1 MSSPSPSASSI
12 LVSQMLTYS
21 CRFAGPVL
29 LFIGTIG
36 CSLNLT
42 VFCQKT
48 LRRSPCA
55 NYFIAYNTANIL
67 YIYCGLLF
75 LTISLGY
82 QIDRTTSSLVLCRLH
97 LYTALLF
104 HSLSQFYLILASV
117 DRVLITSHHA
127 LTRRRSTHYLAR
139 ISIVIGTIFLIIFH
153 SHALIFPNIIQIIP
167 HVFICNF
174 EQSWEGAFI
183 NYYTIFKETLL
194 LLLMIIF
201 GLKSIHNIRNIQ
213 HARVAPEESTRATI
227 VDRNIHSTSSKDR
240 QLVLILIGD
249 ITMYALFSFIFAIYL
264 IYMQITTNTVK
275 TFDRT
280 QIENNLRNVCLFL
293 LNIPCCISFYLNFI
307 ISKSFRS
314 EVKKIFIRN

>member
-1 MSSPSPSASSI
+1 MSSSAASI
-12 LVSQMLTYS
+12 LIQSIETYL
-21 CRFAGPVL
+21 CRFVGPVL

-36 CSLNLT
+36 YLLNLT
-42 VFCQKT
+42 TFFQKT
-48 LRRSPCA
+48 LRRNPCA
-55 NYFIAYNTANIL
+55 NYFIAYNIANIL

-75 LTISLGY
+75 LIVNFGY
-82 QIDRTTSSLVLCRLH
+82 KIDPTSSSLILCRLR
-97 LYTALLF
+97 LYTSLLF
-104 HSLSQFYLILASV
+104 HSLSQFYLILASI

-127 LTRRRSTHYLAR
+127 LTRRRSTHQLAR

-167 HVFICNF
+167 HVSICNF
-174 EQSWEGAFI
+174 LQSWEGAFI
-183 NYYTIFKETLL
+183 NYYTIVKETLL

-213 HARVAPEESTRATI
+213 HSRVIPEESTRATI

-264 IYMQITTNTVK
+264 IYMQITANVVK
-275 TFDRT
+275 TSDRT

-293 LNIPCCISFYLNFI
+293 LSIPCCISFYLNFI

-314 EVKKIFIRN
+314 EVKKIFVRN